1 MCLMMDSGGFNN
13 FNNDGSFM
21 ENFRKLQQEKKSE
34 SAPESKPKPKPLPPI
49 RKPLVMKMAKLKK
62 PPVLVKPAATV
73 AALEGKP
80 PVDNEQ
86 DRKGDV
92 SRKGDPTAS

>member
-1 MCLMMDSGGFNN
+1 
-13 FNNDGSFM
+13 M
-21 ENFRKLQQEKKSE
+21 ENFRKLQNEKQSE
-34 SAPESKPKPKPLPPI
+34 SAPEAKPKPRALPPI

-62 PPVLVKPAATV
+62 PPVLVKPE

-86 DRKGDV
+86 DRKGNV
-92 SRKGDPTAS
+92 GRKGDPTVS